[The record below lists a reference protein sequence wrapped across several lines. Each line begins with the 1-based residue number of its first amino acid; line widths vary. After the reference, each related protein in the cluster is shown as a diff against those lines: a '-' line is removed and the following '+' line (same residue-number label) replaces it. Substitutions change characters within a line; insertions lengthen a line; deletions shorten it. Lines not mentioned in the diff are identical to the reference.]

1 MDEFSKGEHSC
12 PSLSLCFCLPFWY
25 MLIPL
30 PFVVAFLLCRN
41 NDRESLQLVAASA
54 TAYMSSRLRWEM
66 TWIWMA
72 LFGGWSL
79 MPFYMSNIST
89 FVFFSV
95 FSQETKETHDF
106 RLFFFSVSKKI
117 CDHLEWQ
124 LGRLERV
131 MQRDKLKRFPAPL
144 PKLVAWL
151 IHSPQQ
157 WMFLEGNPVLDL
169 AIEYSGKLQIQVVA
183 SKQKPIKNS

>member
-1 MDEFSKGEHSC
+1 MDLDGA
-12 PSLSLCFCLPFWY
+12 FWG
-25 MLIPL
+25 
-30 PFVVAFLLCRN
+30 VKSDAFYICQI
-41 NDRESLQLVAASA
+41 SQHV
-54 TAYMSSRLRWEM
+54 SSF
-66 TWIWMA
+66 
-72 LFGGWSL
+72 LF
-79 MPFYMSNIST
+79 
-89 FVFFSV
+89 
-95 FSQETKETHDF
+95 FSQETKETHDV

-117 CDHLEWQ
+117 SDHLEWQ

-144 PKLVAWL
+144 PKLVAWP

>member
-1 MDEFSKGEHSC
+1 MFLFAILIYVDSLAFCGGISSLQEQWSGV
-12 PSLSLCFCLPFWY
+12 PSTGGSLCNSLYVQPFEVRND
-25 MLIPL
+25 MDLDG
-30 PFVVAFLLCRN
+30 AFWGVKSDAFYICQI
-41 NDRESLQLVAASA
+41 SQHV
-54 TAYMSSRLRWEM
+54 SSF
-66 TWIWMA
+66 
-72 LFGGWSL
+72 LF
-79 MPFYMSNIST
+79 
-89 FVFFSV
+89 
-95 FSQETKETHDF
+95 FSQETKETHDV

-117 CDHLEWQ
+117 SDHLEWQ

-144 PKLVAWL
+144 PKLVAWP